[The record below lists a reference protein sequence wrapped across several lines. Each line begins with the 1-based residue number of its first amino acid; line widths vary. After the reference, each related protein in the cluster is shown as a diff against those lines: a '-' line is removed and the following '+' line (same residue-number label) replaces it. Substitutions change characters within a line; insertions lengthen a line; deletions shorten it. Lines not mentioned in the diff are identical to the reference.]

1 MKECVT
7 FRSPLEYDDLTFR
20 ETEKD
25 NKKLHIAWGNN
36 EMWTAVRPCEDSN
49 KKYFLFVTHFCVLRS
64 GSFAVFTSY
73 GHGNELYISNLGI
86 NHRLVN
92 QHLMNEPIADF
103 KHH

>member
-49 KKYFLFVTHFCVLRS
+49 KKYFLFVTHFCVAFVYCVVAFLRFS
-64 GSFAVFTSY
+64 LRMGMAMSY
-73 GHGNELYISNLGI
+73 IYLIL
-86 NHRLVN
+86 
-92 QHLMNEPIADF
+92 A
-103 KHH
+103 